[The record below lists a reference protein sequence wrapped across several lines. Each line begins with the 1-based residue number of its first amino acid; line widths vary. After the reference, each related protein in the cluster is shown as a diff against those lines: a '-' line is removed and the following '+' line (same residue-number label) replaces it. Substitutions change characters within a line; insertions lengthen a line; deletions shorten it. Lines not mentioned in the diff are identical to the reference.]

1 MSININLEL
10 INNKVKFVGTSNT
23 NQNSPI
29 TIDYVAPI
37 GDGQGYL
44 GLELLV
50 MSFAGCVS
58 TAIVAMLRKMGKDI
72 SGYKVN
78 AIGIRNENPLSLERV
93 EYEIILNSK
102 DTTYEELKQVVEKAE
117 AISPV
122 LIAIK
127 NNVRV
132 ISKITIEG

>member
-1 MSININLEL
+1 MSIHINLEL
-10 INNKVKFVGTSNT
+10 VNNKVKFVGTSNT
-23 NQNSPI
+23 NQDSPI

-58 TAIVAMLRKMGKDI
+58 TAIVALLRKMGKEI
-72 SGYKVN
+72 SDYKVN
-78 AIGIRNENPLSLERV
+78 ATGIRNENPLSLVRI

-102 DTTYEELKQVVEKAE
+102 DTTYEELKKVVETAE

-122 LIAIK
+122 WIAIK
-127 NNVRV
+127 NNVSV
-132 ISKITIEG
+132 SSKITLEG